1 AYPVND
7 EIRYLQLLL
16 TDISGPLERLDE
28 LHEKYGLSKTREAE
42 DMCNYSEF
50 LKQEQKIKDNLD
62 VLEQLEIDHISDRQ
76 IMKYLRIDEE
86 QLKTLREMLR
96 EKRATVMAD

>member
-1 AYPVND
+1 M
-7 EIRYLQLLL
+7 
-16 TDISGPLERLDE
+16 S
-28 LHEKYGLSKTREAE
+28 
-42 DMCNYSEF
+42 NYSEF
-50 LKQEQKIKDNLD
+50 LKQEQKIKDQLE

>member
-1 AYPVND
+1 
-7 EIRYLQLLL
+7 
-16 TDISGPLERLDE
+16 
-28 LHEKYGLSKTREAE
+28 
-42 DMCNYSEF
+42 MCNYSEY
-50 LKQEQKIKDNLD
+50 LKQKAREEEQLK

-96 EKRATVMAD
+96 EKRAAIIGA

>member
-1 AYPVND
+1 
-7 EIRYLQLLL
+7 
-16 TDISGPLERLDE
+16 
-28 LHEKYGLSKTREAE
+28 
-42 DMCNYSEF
+42 MCNYSEF
-50 LKQEQKIKDNLD
+50 LKQEAKEDARKEEQLK

-96 EKRATVMAD
+96 EKRAVVMAD

>member
-1 AYPVND
+1 
-7 EIRYLQLLL
+7 
-16 TDISGPLERLDE
+16 
-28 LHEKYGLSKTREAE
+28 
-42 DMCNYSEF
+42 MCNYSEF
-50 LKQEQKIKDNLD
+50 LKQEQKIKDQLE